1 MFFKPVFFNLQ
12 LVDTGLYLIDHLS
25 QISLFIMPSLNLR
38 DVMDELFAS
47 ICLCFY
53 FIEDMLEY
61 LESVIS
67 HLDPLLDFLF
77 IHLFFHFFLL
87 HFLQS
92 MFIKMSTPQSES
104 GYWSLAYY
112 QRYASY
118 QLYSRKFMWRT
129 VFRFYPLIFVIVH
142 DKVLSV

>member
-104 GYWSLAYY
+104 GY
-112 QRYASY
+112 
-118 QLYSRKFMWRT
+118 
-129 VFRFYPLIFVIVH
+129 
-142 DKVLSV
+142 